1 MQIARHKII
10 IKLSYLLSNLQVIV
24 SLAHLGYQRSNT
36 IRMPELCANSIER
49 LSPRAAFGKSEQMD
63 IDRLLFTTSNSRRLP
78 LRTISEVWLT
88 LLSHWQD
95 FKRRLWLG
103 MTILFNCLPN
113 AINHFHLHEEVIQ

>member
-24 SLAHLGYQRSNT
+24 SLAHLGYQGSHT
-36 IRMPELCANSIER
+36 TRMPELCANSIER

-78 LRTISEVWLT
+78 LKTISEVWLT
-88 LLSHWQD
+88 LLSHYWQD

-113 AINHFHLHEEVIQ
+113 AINHFHEEVIQ